1 MLIKE
6 YISLL
11 LKESDLEKDKY
22 GNTAYYHGAS
32 KPLKIG
38 SLIKA
43 KSWKTEFSD
52 KRSIDNINFEDFVE
66 KLKPAN
72 KPSRLKCLYT
82 VSAVEDLNSAGAS
95 EDYIYEVDPIG
106 RVHKD
111 DFGWLSEIM
120 GLMFDEEKLANN
132 KKAIE
137 FAKNYW
143 NSVPC
148 NISDVETPWEY
159 LSDGMVIFKQVKKK
173 QTQLPTKLFRKSD
186 KPKKTKT

>member
-6 YISLL
+6 YVSLL
-11 LKESDLEKDKY
+11 LEELDAEKDKY
-22 GNTAYYHGAS
+22 GNVAYYHGAS
-32 KPLKIG
+32 KPLKVG

-43 KSWKTEFSD
+43 KQWKTEFSD
-52 KRSIDNINFEDFVE
+52 KYSVDKINFEDFVD

-82 VSAVEDLNSAGAS
+82 VSDVEDLNSAGAS

-106 RVHKD
+106 RVHKA
-111 DFGWLSEIM
+111 DFGWLSEII
-120 GLMFDEEKLANN
+120 GLMFDGEKLENN
-132 KKAIE
+132 KKAIQ

-148 NISDVETPWEY
+148 DISDVETPWEY
-159 LSDGMVIFKQVKKK
+159 LSDGMVIFKQLKKK
-173 QTQLPTKLFRKSD
+173 PTQLPTKFFRRSD
-186 KPKKTKT
+186 KPKKIKK